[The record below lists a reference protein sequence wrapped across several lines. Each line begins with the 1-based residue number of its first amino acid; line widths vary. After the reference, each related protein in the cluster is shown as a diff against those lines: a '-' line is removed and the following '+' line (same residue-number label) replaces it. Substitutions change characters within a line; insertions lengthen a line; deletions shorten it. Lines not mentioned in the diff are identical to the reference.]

1 MPSGKYCQKGVVSS
15 EVGKTASWRCG
26 LEAEHRAAL
35 VGCHSPLAPQT
46 SFTSGDGCAFQVQ
59 ALRKVEVGR

>member
-1 MPSGKYCQKGVVSS
+1 MPEGKYCQKGVVSS
-15 EVGKTASWRCG
+15 EVGETASWRCG

-35 VGCHSPLAPQT
+35 VGCRSPLALQT
-46 SFTSGDGCAFQVQ
+46 SFTSGDCHAFQAQ